1 MVAQKRQSPQKAEF
15 YVYASRMG
23 WRPQT
28 LLSDAAAIITV
39 LQLLP
44 VVPGHLAEE
53 GSSEAQATCSHSI
66 SQAASG
72 AQGAA
77 LEKQPCLHGYPSAGG
92 CSVGAGF
99 VMFM

>member
-1 MVAQKRQSPQKAEF
+1 MVAQKRQSPQKAG
-15 YVYASRMG
+15 VYIFASRMG
-23 WRPQT
+23 WHPQT
-28 LLSDAAAIITV
+28 PLSDAAAVITA

-44 VVPGHLAEE
+44 VVPGHSAEE
-53 GSSEAQATCSHSI
+53 GSREAQATCAHSI

-77 LEKQPCLHGYPSAGG
+77 LEKQPCLHGYPSTGG